1 MLGIRVASVLK
12 VLSHA
17 AQDRGDDTACSVVL
31 KSGDAAGGRAGGRLG
46 ERGGLGGATACGA
59 LRRYNHQLTA
69 KEQCVEMTDHC
80 EWSGTKCVPKQEI

>member
-1 MLGIRVASVLK
+1 M
-12 VLSHA
+12 
-17 AQDRGDDTACSVVL
+17 
-31 KSGDAAGGRAGGRLG
+31 G
-46 ERGGLGGATACGA
+46 ERGGLGGAAACGA